1 MSCLPTIPLSIF
13 IFVCHILDVES
24 LQNQN
29 SRTRIVTSRNF
40 PRSRAPWCRSG
51 ERERERERRRVDL
64 RARPRP
70 HCPPP
75 PLQRNVAHLGATFPR
90 PLAREVVGLLDCLCP
105 PHGGCS
111 VPAGRRHREPSA
123 ARRRGQRGTGHG
135 GAVCPSGFV
144 LRPPQSGDGN
154 DALVQFNA
162 TGGAG
167 LGSDVRPE
175 TR

>member
-24 LQNQN
+24 LQNTKLANQN
-29 SRTRIVTSRNF
+29 CNVSQFSKKQGAVVPLR
-40 PRSRAPWCRSG
+40 
-51 ERERERERRRVDL
+51 RERERERRRVDL

-154 DALVQFNA
+154 DALVQFNT

>member
-1 MSCLPTIPLSIF
+1 MLAHNPTLDFHFCLPHLGCGVVAEPKLA
-13 IFVCHILDVES
+13 
-24 LQNQN
+24 NQN
-29 SRTRIVTSRNF
+29 CNVSQFSKKQGAVVPLR
-40 PRSRAPWCRSG
+40 
-51 ERERERERRRVDL
+51 RERERERRRVDL